1 MNKGLIALAFG
12 TFALGIAEFTM
23 MGVLGDVAS
32 GLDVSISSAGHMI
45 TAYALG
51 VCVGA
56 PALLVFHRM
65 PLRRLLLILAAV
77 IVAGNSFA
85 SLAGG
90 YWSLLA
96 ARFISGLPHGAY
108 FGVSAIVAQRLVKPG
123 HGAEAVSA
131 MVAGMTVANVI
142 GVPTATFLSNL
153 VSWRLAFAS
162 VALFGIVTVIMLR
175 HWLPVLAPL
184 PDKGMRGQ
192 FRFLRGGAPWL
203 IFAATFFGQGSVYC
217 WFSYV
222 EPAMTHVT
230 GFATGAM
237 TWIMVLAGVGMVVG
251 NLAAGRLADRF
262 RASRVVLCILLCVL
276 VILPGLYFG
285 AHVRSLTLLLMF
297 LATASLF
304 GIGGPMQYLIV
315 RYSKGG
321 EMLGGAGIQIAFNV
335 SNAIASLLGG
345 LAIRHG
351 FGYESPAL
359 VGIPMAVV
367 AVVTLIV
374 FGRRYA
380 D

>member
-32 GLDVSISSAGHMI
+32 GLNVSIASAGHMI

-77 IVAGNSFA
+77 IVAGNTFA

-123 HGAEAVSA
+123 HGAEAVAA

-142 GVPTATFLSNL
+142 GVPAATLLSNL
-153 VSWRLAFAS
+153 LSWRLAFAS
-162 VALFGIVTVIMLR
+162 VAVFGLVTVIMLR
-175 HWLPVLAPL
+175 HWLPVLAPM

-230 GFATGAM
+230 GFPTNAM

-251 NLAAGRLADRF
+251 NIAAGRLADRF
-262 RASRVVLCILLCVL
+262 RASRVVLCIILCVL

-285 AHVRSLTLLLMF
+285 AHVRWLTLLLMF
-297 LATASLF
+297 FATASLF

-345 LAIRHG
+345 LAIHHG

-367 AVVTLIV
+367 AAVTLII